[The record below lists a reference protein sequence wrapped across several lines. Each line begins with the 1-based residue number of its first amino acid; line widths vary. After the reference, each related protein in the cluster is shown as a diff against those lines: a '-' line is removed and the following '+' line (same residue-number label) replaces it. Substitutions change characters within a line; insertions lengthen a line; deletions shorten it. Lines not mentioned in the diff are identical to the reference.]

1 METLRMSPNERR
13 RLTVMCQV
21 QSGKLRLGKASELL
35 ALSYRQVKR
44 VWARYRLE
52 GDGGLVHRLRGR
64 ASNHRGSVKLRK
76 RVLARYVKE
85 YGDYGPTLAA
95 ECLAE
100 EGLEVGVETLRQWL
114 KAAGLWSGQRR
125 ARAHRRRRARKE
137 QFGELVQMDGSHH
150 DWFEGRRGW
159 AVLMVMIDDAT
170 GRVDAQFFEEETLTA
185 AQTMFRDYA
194 LKHGFPQAIYVD
206 RAGIY
211 RSDREPTE
219 AEILAGKE
227 PQTQFGRGMQEL
239 GVRLILAR
247 SPQAKGRVERMN
259 GTLQD
264 RLVKALR
271 RRKISDLTSANRF
284 LEEEFLEPFNAKFG
298 VAPAAAADLHRAVPP
313 ELDLLRVLSV
323 QEERVVQNDWTVR
336 WKNAYL
342 QLPRASQAEPRVS
355 VQPGAQVQVCEQ
367 LDGGVRVFAGDR
379 ELIWSVTRSE
389 PSRPRRPVPQRNG
402 PPKSNQG
409 SKPSATHPWRKL
421 SVSAAASPPPP
432 AAAFGVVAVCSASV
446 ATLPALRKPPPPR
459 EVLEPN
465 PRGHF

>member
-1 METLRMSPNERR
+1 
-13 RLTVMCQV
+13 
-21 QSGKLRLGKASELL
+21 
-35 ALSYRQVKR
+35 
-44 VWARYRLE
+44 
-52 GDGGLVHRLRGR
+52 
-64 ASNHRGSVKLRK
+64 
-76 RVLARYVKE
+76 VKE
-85 YGDYGPTLAA
+85 YGDYGPTLAS

-100 EGLEVGVETLRQWL
+100 EGLAVGVETLRQWL

-137 QFGELVQMDGSHH
+137 QFGELLQMDGSHH

-170 GRVDAQFFEEETLTA
+170 GGIYAQFFEEETLTA
-185 AQTMFRDYA
+185 AQAMFRDYA
-194 LKHGFPQAIYVD
+194 LKYGFPQAIYVD

-219 AEILAGKE
+219 EEILAGKE
-227 PQTQFGRGMQEL
+227 PHTQFGRAMESL

-271 RRKISDLTSANRF
+271 RRKISDLASGNRF

-298 VAPAAAADLHRAVPP
+298 VPPAAPADLHRAVPP
-313 ELDLLRVLSV
+313 DVDLLRVLSV
-323 QEERVVQNDWTVR
+323 QEERIVQNDWTVR

-342 QLPRASQAEPRVS
+342 QLPRGSQ
-355 VQPGAQVQVCEQ
+355 VQPGAAVQVCEQ
-367 LDGGVRVFAGDR
+367 FDGRVRVFADDR
-379 ELIWSVTRSE
+379 ELIWSATRSE
-389 PSRPRRPVPQRNG
+389 PSRPRRAVPERSG

-409 SKPSATHPWRKL
+409 LKPSAAHPWRKL
-421 SVSAAASPPPP
+421 SVSAAASPPASRRRVRGGDGLLRSGRYAPC
-432 AAAFGVVAVCSASV
+432 AAQ
-446 ATLPALRKPPPPR
+446 TTPTP
-459 EVLEPN
+459 
-465 PRGHF
+465 